1 MIVWAILVLF
11 CAGIN
16 LFLFIAV
23 RGRWGRLVP
32 ILAGASVLGTIA
44 GNAIG
49 DRIGL
54 HLLRIGSFEFIAAS
68 AVAQLAMLASL
79 LLAALAPAEPAPRD
93 EA

>member
-1 MIVWAILVLF
+1 MIAWAILVLF

-16 LFLFIAV
+16 MFVFIAL
-23 RGRWGRLVP
+23 RGRWGRMVP
-32 ILAGASVLGTIA
+32 ILALAAVLGAIA

-49 DRIGL
+49 EGLGL

-68 AVAQLAMLASL
+68 VVAQLAMLAAL
-79 LLAALAPAEPAPRD
+79 LLAALAPTEPASRD

>member
-1 MIVWAILVLF
+1 MIVWAILVAF

-16 LFLFIAV
+16 LFVFIAV
-23 RGRWGRLVP
+23 RGRWGRMVLV
-32 ILAGASVLGTIA
+32 LALASVVGTIA

-49 DRIGL
+49 ERIGL

-68 AVAQLAMLASL
+68 VVAQVAMLATL
-79 LLAALAPAEPAPRD
+79 LLAALAPTEPAPED

>member
-1 MIVWAILVLF
+1 MIVWGILVLF

-16 LFLFIAV
+16 LFVFIAV
-23 RGRWGRLVP
+23 RGRWGRMVL
-32 ILAGASVLGTIA
+32 ILAAASVLGTVA

-49 DRIGL
+49 ERMAL

-68 AVAQLAMLASL
+68 VVAQVAMLGTL
-79 LLAALAPAEPAPRD
+79 LLAALAPAEPAPGD